1 MGEKGA
7 KKAKASEESEK
18 KGVKKVKVSK
28 ELGEKSV
35 KKVKVSHPEEPY
47 VKRVFGFAVTATFGL
62 ELISILV
69 IIGSLVTF
77 LISISGLLQILS
89 FDVQLLLLLIA
100 SGVAFLI
107 IIIFAG
113 FFIRENEVIQDKILT
128 PGIFYLSR
136 VTYEARALLALFG
149 ISLILFCS
157 AGVYGYY
164 LLWSHVLGLYV
175 GGYLSLTTLFVALG
189 TFFVSLLAQI
199 IIALV
204 GRYALRLE
212 KVGKR

>member
-1 MGEKGA
+1 LGEKGA
-7 KKAKASEESEK
+7 KKAKANKESGK

-28 ELGEKSV
+28 ESGEKSA
-35 KKVKVSHPEEPY
+35 KKVRASRPQEPY

-62 ELISILV
+62 ELISILI

-77 LISISGLLQILS
+77 LISISGLLQVLS

-100 SGVAFLI
+100 SGVAFLV

-113 FFIRENEVIQDKILT
+113 FFIRENEVLQDKILT

-149 ISLILFCS
+149 VSLVLFCS

-164 LLWSHVLGLYV
+164 LLWSHVLGFYV
-175 GGYLSLTTLFVALG
+175 GGYISLTTLFVALG
-189 TFFVSLLAQI
+189 TFLVSLLAQI